1 MRYRNTGKSVKYCS
15 ATRQSV
21 PPGSSSSNIDSLAA
35 VLRTLCNTASELR
48 PVLSEEERK
57 LIAKLLESDAL
68 ARSKD
73 VSRELKAVLGQ
84 LRGAAPKVSPL
95 PPPKTNSDK
104 RADRDAAELRA
115 MAAVEEAKVRKV
127 REVEA
132 YEQSIRDEANAQTAS
147 GAVMD
152 SHNRVKAV
160 EGKMSPHVVDG
171 VPLDFREAMEHNM
184 ALQPAK
190 AAADRPEPVVRTMQ
204 APQPPKPQRPRTPQ
218 EIEQHLERQS
228 RLARKDDFVVA
239 SKDPR
244 IIPGMPVMP
253 GFDITKEDLGGAP
266 RMRSDYAIGKGAK

>member
-35 VLRTLCNTASELR
+35 VLRALCNTASELR
-48 PVLSEEERK
+48 PVLSEEERR

-73 VSRELKAVLGQ
+73 VSKELKTVLGQ
-84 LRGAAPKVSPL
+84 LRGSAPKVSPL
-95 PPPKTNSDK
+95 PPPKTNFDK

-115 MAAVEEAKVRKV
+115 MAAAEAAKVRKV
-127 REVEA
+127 RETEA
-132 YEQSIRDEANAQTAS
+132 YEQSIRDEANVQTAS
-147 GAVMD
+147 GAVLD

-190 AAADRPEPVVRTMQ
+190 AADRPEPVVRVMQ

-218 EIEQHLERQS
+218 EIEQHLERQA
-228 RLARKDDFVVA
+228 RLARKDDLVVA

-266 RMRSDYAIGKGAK
+266 RMRSDYAIGKGDK